1 MGLLFISLRLVLLL
15 VINLSAITL
24 LPASL
29 LGVLPSLATDPTLN
43 EPENQPNKLA
53 NSTTQ
58 RSSVSVPTV
67 ARLVTVRILAN
78 QGAGSGVIVERQGQ
92 TYTVLTNAHV
102 VAEAAD
108 NLYTILTADG
118 RTHTGRWLK
127 STNFNNQDLALVQ
140 FTSKQTYQ
148 VAVIG
153 NSDALSVGDPI
164 YASGFPNWRLLN
176 STTLADTQDWGLKAF
191 QLTKGNVGMLSSK
204 PLQQGYQLGYTNQ
217 IEHGMSGGP
226 VLDQDGQLVGVN
238 GQLKYPPQG
247 IIAFIFADGTMPS
260 EAAFQQ
266 MEPLSW
272 AIPSANF
279 RNALKQPKASSFG
292 HLGNTF

>member
-1 MGLLFISLRLVLLL
+1 MGLRLILLRLVFLGA
-15 VINLSAITL
+15 ISLSAIAL

-29 LGVLPSLATDPTLN
+29 LGVLPSVANDALSDT
-43 EPENQPNKLA
+43 EQPSQPA
-53 NSTTQ
+53 NRSSQ

-67 ARLVTVRILAN
+67 ARQVTVRILSN
-78 QGAGSGVIVERQGQ
+78 SGAGSGVIVERQGQ
-92 TYTVLTNAHV
+92 TYTALTNAHV

-118 RTHTGRWLK
+118 KTHAGRWLK
-127 STNFNNQDLALVQ
+127 STDFGNQDLALVQ

-148 VAVIG
+148 VAAIA
-153 NSDALSVGDPI
+153 NSDTLSVGDPV

-191 QLTKGNVGMLSSK
+191 QLTKGNVGMLPSK

-217 IEHGMSGGP
+217 IEQGMSGGP
-226 VLDQDGQLVGVN
+226 VLDQYGQLVGVN
-238 GQLKYPPQG
+238 GHLKYPFQG
-247 IIAFIFADGTMPS
+247 TIAFIFADGTIPS
-260 EAAFQQ
+260 EAVFQQ

-279 RNALKQPKASSFG
+279 RNALR
-292 HLGNTF
+292 